1 MSSERTID
9 LHVSHRLYL
18 GRIAEAGTLN
28 RQILDAY
35 GRLGERDFTRRTHH
49 VGGRYE
55 NLYLERERI
64 PALAQVLEQATAFA
78 AEILALP
85 ATALRCGF
93 WLNDMG
99 PGQATSRH
107 THAEL
112 DELLSGVYYVEVP
125 PDSGELV
132 VLDRRMRTLVQ
143 PEPGMLVFFR
153 PEVPHEVSVNRS
165 GGHRL
170 SVGMNFGP
178 IDAD

>member
-1 MSSERTID
+1 METERTID
-9 LHVSHRLYL
+9 LHASHRLYL
-18 GRIAEAGTLN
+18 GRIDKAAVLN

-35 GRLGERDFTRRTHH
+35 RRLGESDFTRRTHH

-64 PALAQVLEQATAFA
+64 PALARVLEQATAYA
-78 AEILALP
+78 AKILAMP
-85 ATALRCGF
+85 ASSLRCGF

-132 VLDRRMRTLVQ
+132 VFDRRMRTLVQ

-153 PEVPHEVSVNRS
+153 PEVPHEVSLNRS
-165 GGHRL
+165 DRHRL

>member
-1 MSSERTID
+1 MSSERPIE

-18 GRIAEAGTLN
+18 ARIAEAAALN

-35 GRLGERDFTRRTHH
+35 GRLGERDFSRRTHH
-49 VGGRYE
+49 FGGRYE

-64 PALAQVLEQATAFA
+64 PALAQVLDQATMFA

-85 ATALRCGF
+85 ANALRCGF

-112 DELLSGVYYVEVP
+112 DELLSGVYYVDVP

-132 VLDRRMRTLVQ
+132 LFDRRMRTLVQ

-153 PEVPHEVSVNRS
+153 PEAPHEVSVNRS
-165 GGHRL
+165 SGHRL

-178 IDAD
+178 IDPV

>member
-1 MSSERTID
+1 METEQSIH
-9 LHVSHRLYL
+9 LHASHRLYL
-18 GRIAEAGTLN
+18 GRIAEAAALN

-35 GRLGERDFTRRTHH
+35 HRLGERDFSRRTHH
-49 VGGRYE
+49 FGGRYE

-64 PALAQVLEQATAFA
+64 PALARVLEQATACA
-78 AEILALP
+78 AQILAMP
-85 ATALRCGF
+85 ASGLRCGF

-132 VLDRRMRTLVQ
+132 VFDRHMRTLVQ

-153 PEVPHEVSVNRS
+153 PEVPHEVSLNRS
-165 GGHRL
+165 DGHRL

>member
-1 MSSERTID
+1 METEQIID
-9 LHVSHRLYL
+9 LYASHRLYL
-18 GRIAEAGTLN
+18 GRIAGAAALN

-35 GRLGERDFTRRTHH
+35 RGLGEGDFSRRTHH
-49 VGGRYE
+49 FGGRYE
-55 NLYLERERI
+55 NLYLERQRI
-64 PALAQVLEQATAFA
+64 PALARVLEGATAYA
-78 AEILALP
+78 AEILAMP
-85 ATALRCGF
+85 VRDLRCGF

-132 VLDRRMRTLVQ
+132 VFDRRMRTLVQ

-178 IDAD
+178 IGGD

>member
-1 MSSERTID
+1 MDTEQTAE
-9 LHVSHRLYL
+9 LHTSHRLYL
-18 GRIAEAGTLN
+18 GRIAEAAILN

-35 GRLGERDFTRRTHH
+35 RLLGERDFTRRTHH

-64 PALAQVLEQATAFA
+64 PALAQVLDQATAFA
-78 AEILALP
+78 AKILALP

-93 WLNDMG
+93 WLNDMA

-112 DELLSGVYYVEVP
+112 DELLSGVYYVEAP

-132 VLDRRMRTLVQ
+132 VFDRRMRTLVQ

-153 PEVPHEVSVNRS
+153 PEVPHEVSRNRS
-165 GGHRL
+165 DGHRL

-178 IDAD
+178 VDAD

>member
-1 MSSERTID
+1 METEQTID
-9 LHVSHRLYL
+9 LRASHRIYL
-18 GRIAEAGTLN
+18 GRIAEAADLN
-28 RQILDAY
+28 RQILEAY
-35 GRLGERDFTRRTHH
+35 RGLCERDFTRRTHH
-49 VGGRYE
+49 FGGRYE
-55 NLYLERERI
+55 NLYLERQRI
-64 PALAQVLEQATAFA
+64 PPLARVLEQATACA
-78 AEILALP
+78 AKILAMP
-85 ATALRCGF
+85 AGGLRCGF

-132 VLDRRMRTLVQ
+132 VFDRRMRTLVQ

-153 PEVPHEVSVNRS
+153 PDVPHEVSLNRS

-178 IDAD
+178 IDAA

>member
-1 MSSERTID
+1 METEQTID
-9 LHVSHRLYL
+9 LQVSHRLYL
-18 GRIAEAGTLN
+18 GRIAAAAILN
-28 RQILDAY
+28 QQILDAY
-35 GRLGERDFTRRTHH
+35 ARLGERDFTRRTHH

-64 PALAQVLEQATAFA
+64 PALAQVLDQATAFA
-78 AEILALP
+78 ANILALP

-112 DELLSGVYYVEVP
+112 DELLSGVYYVAVP

-132 VLDRRMRTLVQ
+132 VFDRRMRTLVQ

-165 GGHRL
+165 SGHRL

-178 IDAD
+178 IDSA